1 MDAAGRSWRCV
12 CGRRFFS
19 MTTDPWCVRDTYFRR
34 RGIAI
39 DRDIKWPLLF
49 WLQLSNCFL
58 KKHNTIVKKIYIIWW
73 YFDQSDFCCNTMR
86 LHSCCY
92 TSTCIYNIYVYTDYL
107 HIHLVYNKYWLL
119 KMHSFLENCIKSL
132 KLTNYYKEI
141 SVIKRYLQQIKLLWK
156 SKLKGLLNIASKTIN
171 CVV

>member
-92 TSTCIYNIYVYTDYL
+92 TSTCLYYMFINWFFE
-107 HIHLVYNKYWLL
+107 HLVYKKYWLF
-119 KMHSFLENCIKSL
+119 KMLSFLGKCIKSFNKPIITREMLWL
-132 KLTNYYKEI
+132 KGNKSNYCGKA
-141 SVIKRYLQQIKLLWK
+141 SWR
-156 SKLKGLLNIASKTIN
+156 GLLNIASKTIN